1 LRQSGCLFSL
11 LLLPILAL
19 LHKRRNRE
27 QLQWLMAIETLP
39 ADPALEPLAW
49 AHPIVREWFLSK
61 FGSATEPQIA
71 GWPAV
76 LRGEPTLISAPTGS
90 GKTLAAF
97 LVCIDKL
104 LRAAIEGRLAAH
116 THVVY
121 ISPLKALS
129 NDVQKNLDGPLA
141 EIQQL
146 AMQRGYLCPE
156 IRTGVRTGDTLTK
169 HRLAML
175 KHPPHI
181 LVTTPESLYILLT
194 AGKSRL
200 NLTRV
205 QTVIVDEIHAIAGN
219 KRGAHL
225 ALSLERLDALVCG
238 ENHLAPGAMLT
249 GLSTPPQRIGLS
261 ATQNPIEL
269 VAAFLTGANHP
280 GAPSSATPGPERAVF
295 ARLGGTASSSPKVGP
310 QKVGCPIHDDG
321 LIVGMSGKSQ
331 SLAGHRP
338 PATIIQVGQRR
349 TLDLAIE
356 VPSAELTSITST
368 AMWEEIYDKL
378 AALAEQHR
386 STLVFVNTR
395 RLVERLSF
403 ELSER
408 LGPTLGP
415 DAVAAHHGSLSR
427 TLRLD
432 AEQRLKSGQC
442 RILIATASLELG
454 IDIGTVDLVCQIAT
468 TRAVAV
474 AMQRV
479 GRAGHWRGAIPKGRF
494 FATTRDD
501 LLEQAA
507 LLRKMVAG
515 ELDQLQVPEQPI
527 DVLMQQIVATV
538 GAESWSEDALFH
550 VLRRAWPYRNL
561 TPDQYEEVLALLHN
575 GIENS
580 RGRYGAYILRDRVQG
595 HLHARR
601 GSRSIAIS
609 NGGAIPDTSI
619 FAVMLQPE
627 NVQIAT
633 LDEHF
638 AVESSPGD
646 VVLLGNT
653 SWRIQ
658 RIDPAGKVLVED
670 AHGAPPSIPFWEGEA
685 PQRTSVL
692 SDAVSDLRTE
702 IDTRTSNVT
711 PSTILG
717 TPSLIHPL
725 ESGTPSL
732 IHPLESG
739 TPGLIHP
746 LESGTPGLIHP
757 LESGTPGLQ
766 ARVSYPSDTD
776 GALAPGVCSPEHTD
790 ESPQA
795 QLAETLAFLQ
805 RECFLNHSA
814 ALQLI
819 TYIVHGRAVLGA
831 VPTKTTLIAERFFDE
846 GGGQQLIL
854 HAPFGGRINKA
865 WGLALRKRFCRGFNF
880 ELQAAATDNGI
891 NISLA
896 EQHSFPL
903 ADVFHFL
910 TTLTATTLLEQACIP
925 SPLFKNRWR
934 WAAGRSL
941 QLLRMQKGKRV
952 APQIQRTRSDDLLAS
967 VFPHASACPETMT
980 GDIEIPDHPLVREVM
995 KDTLTEAMDIEG
1007 LLEVLQG
1014 INDGTIRCIAVDTP
1028 IPSLFAHELIN
1039 AMPYAFLD
1047 PEDAAGRRARAVRTR
1062 GNVPSRLPEAP
1073 GRLDPA
1079 AIATIRTQLW
1089 PDLRDEHELHDLL
1102 LQLIALPITFL
1113 ETLGAPGP
1121 DSRTRD
1127 RNSTQH
1133 WPLFFDRLAQQG
1145 RAHCIDIEGHPFW
1158 IATERLPEA
1167 ALLWPDL
1174 SLPPTAS
1181 PPDRSAAEWR
1191 DPCISLAAATNSGA
1205 PPLASEM
1212 WEATTPAAPKPSASP
1227 RTTATLTLTQ
1237 GWLQLLGPTT
1247 AEHLAALT
1255 HLAPS
1260 DILQSLLT
1268 MELQGLA
1275 LRGVFEH
1282 PAPAADAPTT
1292 PASAETEWCERRI
1305 LQRIHRL
1312 TLGTLRKQ
1320 VEPVTPAVFMRW
1332 LLDWHHLAP
1341 NPESTHQLTGEEGVL
1356 AAIEQLEGFEA
1367 PAIEWERTL
1376 LPARVA
1382 DYDPRWLDNLCLA
1395 GVLAWGRISPHP
1407 AWSSSGSST
1416 VPTPTPSS
1424 APAVTLH
1431 PDTPSPGSLHPGT
1444 PRLQPRVSYPS
1455 EREGAL
1461 APEVCLSSAPPRTAP
1476 RRVIPTTAAPITFY
1490 LRESSEWLHHAFA
1503 SKSVD
1508 ETTLTQSLS
1517 AEAQTIRTLLRE
1529 HGAAFTADLQRLSNL
1544 TKLQTTTALWELAT
1558 AGLASADG
1566 FDQLRA
1572 MMDPRR
1578 KSLAIAQT
1586 PATSLRKRA
1595 AARTTAGRW
1604 SLLSGAQLSGA
1615 QPLPQPATTPGAPRL
1630 ASETW
1635 ASQDA
1640 QAATQS
1646 AIAHARR
1653 TDAAL
1658 DAHARILLCRY
1669 GVLFRELLTRESN
1682 APRWRDLLPILRR
1695 LEARG
1700 EIRGGRFVSGPFGE
1714 QYALPEAVDSLRK
1727 ARKQHEARA
1736 GAHSPDSPEPPITV
1750 AAADPLNLAG
1760 ILVPGERIPAIP
1772 GRTVTF
1778 LNGSVVEETPTS
1790 EAPAKPIRAPRTRS
1804 VAALLRAEALA
1815 TRTPQPTASPG
1826 LFS

>member
-1 LRQSGCLFSL
+1 
-11 LLLPILAL
+11 
-19 LHKRRNRE
+19 
-27 QLQWLMAIETLP
+27 MAVATLP
-39 ADPALEPLAW
+39 TDPALEALAW
-49 AHPIVREWFLSK
+49 AHPIVREWFLTK
-61 FGSATEPQIA
+61 FGSPTEPQIA
-71 GWPAV
+71 GWPPI
-76 LRGEPTLISAPTGS
+76 LRGDPTLISAPTGS
-90 GKTLAAF
+90 GKTLSAF

-129 NDVQKNLDGPLA
+129 NDIQKNLDAPLA

-146 AMQRGYLCPE
+146 AIARGYLCPE

-194 AGKSRL
+194 AGKSRQ

-205 QTVIVDEIHAIAGN
+205 QTVIVDEIHAIADD

-225 ALSLERLDALVCG
+225 ALTLERLDALVCG
-238 ENHLAPGAMLT
+238 ENRLSPGAFLA
-249 GLSTPPQRIGLS
+249 GLNTPPQRIGLS

-269 VAAFLTGANHP
+269 VAAFLTGTNTDRNNSELQSIEQSSRMSSELHP
-280 GAPSSATPGPERAVF
+280 IEQSSRMSSELHPAEPSYRISSGLQPTELRAPTNRA
-295 ARLGGTASSSPKVGP
+295 
-310 QKVGCPIHDDG
+310 
-321 LIVGMSGKSQ
+321 
-331 SLAGHRP
+331 LALDNPRQ

-356 VPSAELTSITST
+356 VPSAELTSITSI
-368 AMWEEIYDKL
+368 AMWDEIYDKL
-378 AALAEQHR
+378 AALAQQHR

-395 RLVERLSF
+395 KLVEKISF
-403 ELSER
+403 ELSNR
-408 LGPTLGP
+408 LGE

-427 TLRLD
+427 ALRLD
-432 AEQRLKSGQC
+432 AEQRLKAGEC
-442 RILIATASLELG
+442 KILIATASLELG

-501 LLEQAA
+501 LFEQAA

-515 ELDQLQVPEQPI
+515 ELDLLEIPDCPI
-527 DVLMQQIVATV
+527 DVLMQQIVATI
-538 GAESWSEDALFH
+538 GAESWREDDLYQ
-550 VLRRAWPYRNL
+550 VLRRAYPYRNL
-561 TPDQYEEVLALLHN
+561 TREQYEEVLALLHN

-580 RGRYGAYILRDRVQG
+580 RGRYGAYILRDQVQG

-638 AVESSPGD
+638 AVDSSPGD
-646 VVLLGNT
+646 VILLGNT

-658 RIDPAGKVLVED
+658 RVDPNGKVLVED

-692 SDAVSDLRTE
+692 SDGVSALRQE
-702 IDTRTSNVT
+702 IDRRTSNLT
-711 PSTILG
+711 PQHLSGLAFTGGSEPTVEGSSFTGLAAGFSPLSQPRDQAGFSPGLSATDPESQLHSTI
-717 TPSLIHPL
+717 
-725 ESGTPSL
+725 
-732 IHPLESG
+732 
-739 TPGLIHP
+739 
-746 LESGTPGLIHP
+746 
-757 LESGTPGLQ
+757 
-766 ARVSYPSDTD
+766 
-776 GALAPGVCSPEHTD
+776 
-790 ESPQA
+790 
-795 QLAETLAFLQ
+795 AFL
-805 RECFLNHSA
+805 RDTCFLSHSA

-854 HAPFGGRINKA
+854 HAPFGGRLNKA
-865 WGLALRKRFCRGFNF
+865 WGLALRKRFCRGFTF

-910 TTLTATTLLEQACIP
+910 TTLTARELLEQASIP

-941 QLLRMQKGKRV
+941 QLLRMQKGKRI

-995 KDTLTEAMDIEG
+995 KDTLTEAMDLEG

-1014 INDGTIRCIAVDTP
+1014 IAAGTIRCIAIDTP
-1028 IPSLFAHELIN
+1028 IPSVFAHELIN

-1047 PEDAAGRRARAVRTR
+1047 PEDAAARRTRAVSTR
-1062 GNVPSRLPEAP
+1062 GNLPSRLPETP

-1079 AIATIRTQLW
+1079 AIATVRQQLW
-1089 PDLRDEHELHDLL
+1089 PDVRDEHELHDLL
-1102 LQLIALPITFL
+1102 LQLIALPLHAFAL
-1113 ETLGAPGP
+1113 SDETIHPGATENLGATTYSGSTSQTECTAASESLSISDPGFP
-1121 DSRTRD
+1121 ASPTRISSGLQPTEPTTPQE
-1127 RNSTQH
+1127 RALALGPLPAAAGKNTQH
-1133 WPLFFDRLAQQG
+1133 WPLFFHRLAEKG
-1145 RAHCIDIEGHPFW
+1145 RAHCITLDGSPAW

-1167 ALLWPDL
+1167 AALWPGAPALRRHPETQPKD
-1174 SLPPTAS
+1174 PRIS
-1181 PPDRSAAEWR
+1181 PVE
-1191 DPCISLAAATNSGA
+1191 AATPGA
-1205 PPLASEM
+1205 PSSV
-1212 WEATTPAAPKPSASP
+1212 TAPSSLKVGSRDSAH
-1227 RTTATLTLTQ
+1227 LTLTQ
-1237 GWLQLLGPTT
+1237 GYLQLLGPTT
-1247 AEHLAALT
+1247 STHLATLT
-1255 HLAPS
+1255 HLHPR
-1260 DILQSLLT
+1260 DIHQSLLT
-1268 MELQGLA
+1268 MEMQGLA

-1282 PAPAADAPTT
+1282 PT
-1292 PASAETEWCERRI
+1292 PPSDTPHEIEWCERRI

-1320 VEPVTPAVFMRW
+1320 VEPVTPAIFMRW

-1341 NPESTHQLTGEEGVL
+1341 HAEDQPQPTGEEAVL

-1376 LPARVA
+1376 LPARIA
-1382 DYDPRWLDNLCLA
+1382 NYQPQWLDNLCLA

-1407 AWSSSGSST
+1407 AWSAAPA
-1416 VPTPTPSS
+1416 PTPTHLSS
-1424 APAVTLH
+1424 RPKSASFANAAERPAVFAG
-1431 PDTPSPGSLHPGT
+1431 DD
-1444 PRLQPRVSYPS
+1444 
-1455 EREGAL
+1455 
-1461 APEVCLSSAPPRTAP
+1461 LSGPLRQAP

-1490 LRESSEWLHHAFA
+1490 LRDSSDWLHHALA
-1503 SKSVD
+1503 SKSID
-1508 ETTLTQSLS
+1508 EATLTQSLS
-1517 AEAQTIRTLLRE
+1517 PEAQTLRALLATQ
-1529 HGAAFTADLQRLSNL
+1529 GAAFTADLQRLSGL
-1544 TKLQTTTALWELAT
+1544 TKFQTTTALWELAT
-1558 AGLASADG
+1558 AGLAAADG

-1572 MMDPRR
+1572 LMDPRR
-1578 KSLAIAQT
+1578 KSAATSST

-1604 SLLSGAQLSGA
+1604 SLLSA
-1615 QPLPQPATTPGAPRL
+1615 PATIPGAPRL

-1635 ASQDA
+1635 DSHNAPAST
-1640 QAATQS
+1640 QA
-1646 AIAHARR
+1646 AIAHARQ

-1669 GVLFRELLTRESN
+1669 GVLFRELLAREAN
-1682 APRWRDLLPILRR
+1682 APKWRDLLPILRR

-1714 QYALPEAVDSLRK
+1714 QYALPEAADSLRK
-1727 ARKQHEARA
+1727 ARTQHAARA
-1736 GAHSPDSPEPPITV
+1736 TESPIVVS
-1750 AAADPLNLAG
+1750 AADPLNLAG
-1760 ILVPGERIPAIP
+1760 ILVPGDRIPAIP
-1772 GRTVTF
+1772 GRTVSFQHGIT
-1778 LNGSVVEETPTS
+1778 VEENPSPSPTA
-1790 EAPAKPIRAPRTRS
+1790 APKPKAARTRS
-1804 VAALLRAEALA
+1804 IPDMLRAESLNP
-1815 TRTPQPTASPG
+1815 RTPQPAPSPG

>member
-1 LRQSGCLFSL
+1 MPDL
-11 LLLPILAL
+11 LASADI
-19 LHKRRNRE
+19 
-27 QLQWLMAIETLP
+27 AIDT
-39 ADPALEPLAW
+39 ALAW
-49 AHPIVREWFLSK
+49 AHPVVQEWFLNK
-61 FGSATEPQIA
+61 FGSPTEPQIA
-71 GWPAV
+71 GWPAI
-76 LRGEPTLISAPTGS
+76 LCGDPTLISAPTGS
-90 GKTLAAF
+90 GKTLSAF

-104 LRAAIEGRLAAH
+104 LRAAIEGRLSPQ

-129 NDVQKNLDGPLA
+129 NDVQKNLDAPLA

-169 HRLAML
+169 DRLSML

-205 QTVIVDEIHAIAGN
+205 QTVIVDEIHAIADD

-238 ENHLAPGAMLT
+238 ENHLSPGTFLT
-249 GLSTPPQRIGLS
+249 GLATPPQRIGLS

-269 VAAFLTGANHP
+269 VANFLTGN
-280 GAPSSATPGPERAVF
+280 APDR
-295 ARLGGTASSSPKVGP
+295 K
-310 QKVGCPIHDDG
+310 
-321 LIVGMSGKSQ
+321 
-331 SLAGHRP
+331 

-356 VPSAELTSITST
+356 IPSDELGSITSI
-368 AMWEEIYDKL
+368 AMWTEIYDKL
-378 AALAEQHR
+378 AAFTERHR

-395 RLVERLSF
+395 KLVEKISF
-403 ELSER
+403 ELSNR
-408 LGPTLGP
+408 LGPDT
-415 DAVAAHHGSLSR
+415 VAAHHGSLSR
-427 TLRLD
+427 ALRLD
-432 AEQRLKSGQC
+432 AEQRLKSGEIK
-442 RILIATASLELG
+442 ILIATASLELG
-454 IDIGTVDLVCQIAT
+454 IDIGSIDLVCQVAT

-515 ELDQLQVPEQPI
+515 ELDRLEIPDAPI
-527 DVLMQQIVATV
+527 DVLMQQIVAAV
-538 GAESWSEDALFH
+538 GAESWDETALFNT
-550 VLRRAWPYRNL
+550 LRRAYPYRNL
-561 TPDQYEEVLALLHN
+561 SRLHYDELLALLHN
-575 GIENS
+575 GIENT
-580 RGRYGAYILRDRVQG
+580 RGRYGAYLMRDQVQG

-638 AVESSPGD
+638 AVDSSPGD

-658 RIDPAGKVLVED
+658 RIDPSGKVLVED

-685 PQRTSVL
+685 PQRTGVL
-692 SDAVSDLRTE
+692 CDGVSDLRHE
-702 IDTRTSNVT
+702 IDTRTRNVT
-711 PSTILG
+711 PSSLHPTNPEVADTI
-717 TPSLIHPL
+717 
-725 ESGTPSL
+725 
-732 IHPLESG
+732 
-739 TPGLIHP
+739 
-746 LESGTPGLIHP
+746 
-757 LESGTPGLQ
+757 
-766 ARVSYPSDTD
+766 
-776 GALAPGVCSPEHTD
+776 
-790 ESPQA
+790 
-795 QLAETLAFLQ
+795 AFLQ
-805 RECFLNHSA
+805 HECFVNDSA

-819 TYIVHGRAVLGA
+819 TYIVSGRAVLGA
-831 VPTKTTLIAERFFDE
+831 VPTKTTIIAERFFDE

-865 WGLALRKRFCRGFNF
+865 WGLALRKRFCRGFTF

-903 ADVFHFL
+903 EDVFHFL
-910 TTLTATTLLEQACIP
+910 TTLTARELLEQAAIP

-934 WAAGRSL
+934 WAVGRSL
-941 QLLRMQKGKRV
+941 QLLRMSKGKRI

-995 KDTLTEAMDIEG
+995 KDTLTEAMDIDG
-1007 LLEVLQG
+1007 LLEILEG
-1014 INDGTIRCIAVDTP
+1014 IAAGTIRCIAIDTP
-1028 IPSLFAHELIN
+1028 VPSLFAHELIN

-1047 PEDAAGRRARAVRTR
+1047 DADTAARRARAVSTR
-1062 GNVPSRLPEAP
+1062 RALPDSVSEGA
-1073 GRLDPA
+1073 GRLDQA
-1079 AIATIRTQLW
+1079 AIDTVRAQLW
-1089 PDLRDEHELHDLL
+1089 PDIRDQHELHDLL
-1102 LQLIALPITFL
+1102 LQLVALPTAFL
-1113 ETLGAPGP
+1113 
-1121 DSRTRD
+1121 D
-1127 RNSTQH
+1127 RAAGKPNPTQH

-1145 RAHCIDIEGHPFW
+1145 RAHLIDLDGTPAW
-1158 IATERLPEA
+1158 IVTERLPEA
-1167 ALLWPDL
+1167 ALLWPDAPAFRRHPEAQPKDPRIL
-1174 SLPPTAS
+1174 LDAPMNI
-1181 PPDRSAAEWR
+1181 PDSTITR
-1191 DPCISLAAATNSGA
+1191 DR
-1205 PPLASEM
+1205 
-1212 WEATTPAAPKPSASP
+1212 ATT
-1227 RTTATLTLTQ
+1227 TLTQ
-1237 GWLQLLGPTT
+1237 GWLQLLGPAT
-1247 AEHLAALT
+1247 AAHLANLIHLHPRSIHQAL
-1255 HLAPS
+1255 LA
-1260 DILQSLLT
+1260 
-1268 MELQGLA
+1268 MEMQGLA
-1275 LRGVFEH
+1275 MRGVFEYSK
-1282 PAPAADAPTT
+1282 PPADATI
-1292 PASAETEWCERRI
+1292 EIEWCERRI

-1320 VEPVTPAVFMRW
+1320 VEPVTPAIFMRW

-1341 NPESTHQLTGEEGVL
+1341 QTQLTGEEGVL

-1395 GVLAWGRISPHP
+1395 GILAWGRISPHP
-1407 AWSSSGSST
+1407 AWNST
-1416 VPTPTPSS
+1416 E
-1424 APAVTLH
+1424 AA
-1431 PDTPSPGSLHPGT
+1431 
-1444 PRLQPRVSYPS
+1444 
-1455 EREGAL
+1455 
-1461 APEVCLSSAPPRTAP
+1461 AP
-1476 RRVIPTTAAPITFY
+1476 RRVIPTNAAPITFY
-1490 LRESSEWLHHAFA
+1490 LRESSEWLHHALA
-1503 SKSVD
+1503 AKSVD
-1508 ETTLTQSLS
+1508 ETILTQSLS
-1517 AEAQTIRTLLRE
+1517 PEAQIIRALLVER
-1529 HGAAFTADLQRLSNL
+1529 GAAFTADLQRLSNL

-1578 KSLAIAQT
+1578 KSAAVAQT
-1586 PATSLRKRA
+1586 AATSLRKRA

-1604 SLLSGAQLSGA
+1604 SLLCE
-1615 QPLPQPATTPGAPRL
+1615 PATPEGM
-1630 ASETW
+1630 ASHNLR
-1635 ASQDA
+1635 
-1640 QAATQS
+1640 AAHATEQ
-1646 AIAHARR
+1646 AIAHARQ

-1682 APRWRDLLPILRR
+1682 APKWRDLLPILRR

-1700 EIRGGRFVSGPFGE
+1700 EIRGGRFVSGAFGE
-1714 QYALPEAVDSLRK
+1714 QYALPEAVDALRS
-1727 ARKQHEARA
+1727 ARNQHALRA
-1736 GAHSPDSPEPPITV
+1736 SEPPITV

-1760 ILVPGERIPAIP
+1760 ILVPGDRIPSIP
-1772 GRTVTF
+1772 GRDLSFT
-1778 LNGSVVEETPTS
+1778 NGSVVEPDATPDSLPKLVKT
-1790 EAPAKPIRAPRTRS
+1790 ARTRS
-1804 VAALLRAEALA
+1804 IPDMLRAQALPLRP
-1815 TRTPQPTASPG
+1815 THPTPPPG